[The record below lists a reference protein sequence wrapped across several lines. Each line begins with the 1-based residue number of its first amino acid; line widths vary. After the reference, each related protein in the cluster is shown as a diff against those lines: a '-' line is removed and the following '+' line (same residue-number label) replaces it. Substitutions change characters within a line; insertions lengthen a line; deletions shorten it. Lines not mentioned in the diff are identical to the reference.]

1 MGQVTEWQSRLLA
14 LGIQAMS
21 VGPNHSL
28 VSLEMFLDVFGFPI
42 HYISSI
48 YIYIYIFHHTIFAI
62 LLFEILDMLNGF

>member
-14 LGIQAMS
+14 LGIQAMV
-21 VGPNHSL
+21 VGPNQSL

-48 YIYIYIFHHTIFAI
+48 SPISSHYFRYFAV
-62 LLFEILDMLNGF
+62 

>member
-28 VSLEMFLDVFGFPI
+28 VSLEMFLDVFWVPDSLHFI
-42 HYISSI
+42 NL
-48 YIYIYIFHHTIFAI
+48 YIYIFHHTIFAI